1 MDSVLHVLKECSLLA
16 WEKGKPSL
24 EVAFSS
30 PTMLAPLSGRMRMQD
45 GKRTVWLGPEQIVLL
60 RPGHSVTICAD
71 KNESPPVCRLS
82 FESYRLAEHD
92 DEQLVYRNDR
102 SCLPASGWVR
112 NRLPYRANVLLN
124 ELLHACQQ
132 ASAHGQTAEQKQHQR
147 LFKELME
154 LALQYEITPE
164 LDWEPSI
171 QKAITYIEENYRSP
185 ITRSELA
192 RLAGFH
198 TSYFSTLFA
207 KKLGWG
213 YSEYLNRVRIDR
225 AKEHL
230 LTSAM
235 TVNEIAA
242 KVGYANGEYLSRK
255 FKQLTGM
262 SPGEFRSRPIPKRIA
277 AFQFVGDLLA
287 LGVTPVATDD
297 ELVRG
302 ALLLKEELQNVP
314 TVNGAYDDEQL
325 ANLKADLV
333 LAPTYFYYTPGRM
346 KRLQN
351 IAPVLALEWDK
362 LDPLAEL
369 RLVGKLIGREREAE
383 RWIERYQAQV
393 ETARKQLQKLIDRG
407 DTAAVYELRHD
418 GVFIWNKTARGAYN
432 LYDALGFRPPESVH
446 RDVLVPGRHLWIAAD
461 RLPEYAADHMF
472 VIDARDDHGAG
483 VHGLSL
489 PAFEKAPGQVYA
501 LELNEF
507 WSSDGLA
514 LERQLHIQTNCL
526 LRGGAE

>member
-124 ELLHACQQ
+124 ELLHAYQQ
-132 ASAHGQTAEQKQHQR
+132 ASAHGQKAEQKQHQR

-171 QKAITYIEENYRSP
+171 QKAVTYIEENYRSP

-235 TVNEIAA
+235 TVN
-242 KVGYANGEYLSRK
+242 
-255 FKQLTGM
+255 
-262 SPGEFRSRPIPKRIA
+262 
-277 AFQFVGDLLA
+277 
-287 LGVTPVATDD
+287 
-297 ELVRG
+297 
-302 ALLLKEELQNVP
+302 
-314 TVNGAYDDEQL
+314 GAYDDEQL
-325 ANLKADLV
+325 ANLKADLA

>member
-102 SCLPASGWVR
+102 SCLPASGWVT

-235 TVNEIAA
+235 TVN
-242 KVGYANGEYLSRK
+242 
-255 FKQLTGM
+255 
-262 SPGEFRSRPIPKRIA
+262 
-277 AFQFVGDLLA
+277 
-287 LGVTPVATDD
+287 
-297 ELVRG
+297 
-302 ALLLKEELQNVP
+302 
-314 TVNGAYDDEQL
+314 GAYDDEQL
-325 ANLKADLV
+325 ANLKADLA
-333 LAPTYFYYTPGRM
+333 LAPTYFYYTHGRM

>member
-102 SCLPASGWVR
+102 SCLPASGWVT

-124 ELLHACQQ
+124 ELSHACQQ

-147 LFKELME
+147 LFKEMME

-171 QKAITYIEENYRSP
+171 QKAVTYIEENYRSP
-185 ITRSELA
+185 ITRPELA

-235 TVNEIAA
+235 
-242 KVGYANGEYLSRK
+242 
-255 FKQLTGM
+255 
-262 SPGEFRSRPIPKRIA
+262 
-277 AFQFVGDLLA
+277 
-287 LGVTPVATDD
+287 
-297 ELVRG
+297 
-302 ALLLKEELQNVP
+302 

>member
-1 MDSVLHVLKECSLLA
+1 M
-16 WEKGKPSL
+16 
-24 EVAFSS
+24 AFSS

-102 SCLPASGWVR
+102 SCLPASGWVT

-171 QKAITYIEENYRSP
+171 QKAVTYIEENYRSP
-185 ITRSELA
+185 ITRPELA

-235 TVNEIAA
+235 
-242 KVGYANGEYLSRK
+242 
-255 FKQLTGM
+255 
-262 SPGEFRSRPIPKRIA
+262 
-277 AFQFVGDLLA
+277 
-287 LGVTPVATDD
+287 
-297 ELVRG
+297 
-302 ALLLKEELQNVP
+302 

>member
-1 MDSVLHVLKECSLLA
+1 M
-16 WEKGKPSL
+16 
-24 EVAFSS
+24 
-30 PTMLAPLSGRMRMQD
+30 
-45 GKRTVWLGPEQIVLL
+45 
-60 RPGHSVTICAD
+60 
-71 KNESPPVCRLS
+71 
-82 FESYRLAEHD
+82 
-92 DEQLVYRNDR
+92 
-102 SCLPASGWVR
+102 
-112 NRLPYRANVLLN
+112 
-124 ELLHACQQ
+124 
-132 ASAHGQTAEQKQHQR
+132 
-147 LFKELME
+147 
-154 LALQYEITPE
+154 
-164 LDWEPSI
+164 
-171 QKAITYIEENYRSP
+171 
-185 ITRSELA
+185 
-192 RLAGFH
+192 
-198 TSYFSTLFA
+198 
-207 KKLGWG
+207 
-213 YSEYLNRVRIDR
+213 
-225 AKEHL
+225 
-230 LTSAM
+230 
-235 TVNEIAA
+235 
-242 KVGYANGEYLSRK
+242 
-255 FKQLTGM
+255 
-262 SPGEFRSRPIPKRIA
+262 
-277 AFQFVGDLLA
+277 
-287 LGVTPVATDD
+287 
-297 ELVRG
+297 
-302 ALLLKEELQNVP
+302 

>member
-102 SCLPASGWVR
+102 SCLPASGWVT

-235 TVNEIAA
+235 
-242 KVGYANGEYLSRK
+242 
-255 FKQLTGM
+255 
-262 SPGEFRSRPIPKRIA
+262 
-277 AFQFVGDLLA
+277 
-287 LGVTPVATDD
+287 
-297 ELVRG
+297 
-302 ALLLKEELQNVP
+302 

>member
-102 SCLPASGWVR
+102 SCLPASGWVT

-124 ELLHACQQ
+124 ELSHACQQ

-185 ITRSELA
+185 ITRPELA

-235 TVNEIAA
+235 
-242 KVGYANGEYLSRK
+242 
-255 FKQLTGM
+255 
-262 SPGEFRSRPIPKRIA
+262 
-277 AFQFVGDLLA
+277 
-287 LGVTPVATDD
+287 
-297 ELVRG
+297 
-302 ALLLKEELQNVP
+302 

>member
-1 MDSVLHVLKECSLLA
+1 M
-16 WEKGKPSL
+16 
-24 EVAFSS
+24 AFSS

-102 SCLPASGWVR
+102 SCLPASGWVT

-171 QKAITYIEENYRSP
+171 QKAVTYIEENYRSP

-235 TVNEIAA
+235 
-242 KVGYANGEYLSRK
+242 
-255 FKQLTGM
+255 
-262 SPGEFRSRPIPKRIA
+262 
-277 AFQFVGDLLA
+277 
-287 LGVTPVATDD
+287 
-297 ELVRG
+297 
-302 ALLLKEELQNVP
+302 

>member
-1 MDSVLHVLKECSLLA
+1 
-16 WEKGKPSL
+16 
-24 EVAFSS
+24 
-30 PTMLAPLSGRMRMQD
+30 MQD

-102 SCLPASGWVR
+102 SCLPASGWVT

-124 ELLHACQQ
+124 ELSHACQQ

-147 LFKELME
+147 LFKEMME

-171 QKAITYIEENYRSP
+171 QKAVTYIEENYRSP
-185 ITRSELA
+185 ITRPELA

-235 TVNEIAA
+235 TVN
-242 KVGYANGEYLSRK
+242 
-255 FKQLTGM
+255 
-262 SPGEFRSRPIPKRIA
+262 
-277 AFQFVGDLLA
+277 
-287 LGVTPVATDD
+287 
-297 ELVRG
+297 
-302 ALLLKEELQNVP
+302 
-314 TVNGAYDDEQL
+314 GAYDDEQL

-362 LDPLAEL
+362 LGPLAEL

>member
-102 SCLPASGWVR
+102 SCLPASGWVT

-235 TVNEIAA
+235 TVN
-242 KVGYANGEYLSRK
+242 
-255 FKQLTGM
+255 
-262 SPGEFRSRPIPKRIA
+262 
-277 AFQFVGDLLA
+277 
-287 LGVTPVATDD
+287 
-297 ELVRG
+297 
-302 ALLLKEELQNVP
+302 
-314 TVNGAYDDEQL
+314 GAYDDEQL
-325 ANLKADLV
+325 ANLKADLA